1 MSDFILT
8 LDKWSYFKMK
18 ASKQLFGTYINT
30 IINNY
35 RDNHK
40 SGGMTVMIH
49 LDEDNEFK
57 YTQTVSEEEFNNLI
71 DDMNDICKKDNRP
84 FTLR

>member
-1 MSDFILT
+1 
-8 LDKWSYFKMK
+8 MK

-57 YTQTVSEEEFNNLI
+57 YTQTISEEEFNNLI
-71 DDMNDICKKDNRP
+71 DDMKDICKKDNRP

>member
-18 ASKQLFGTYINT
+18 ASKQLFGNYINSLIT
-30 IINNY
+30 NY
-35 RDNHK
+35 RNDNK
-40 SGGMTVMIH
+40 SGGMTIMIH
-49 LDEDNEFK
+49 LDENNEFK

-71 DDMNDICKKDNRP
+71 DGNLFKLFASR
-84 FTLR
+84 

>member
-35 RDNHK
+35 RDNNK
-40 SGGMTVMIH
+40 SGGMTVIIH
-49 LDEDNEFK
+49 LDENNEFK

-71 DDMNDICKKDNRP
+71 DGNLFKLFASR
-84 FTLR
+84 

>member
-1 MSDFILT
+1 
-8 LDKWSYFKMK
+8 MK
-18 ASKQLFGTYINT
+18 VNEQLFGNYINSLIT
-30 IINNY
+30 NY
-35 RDNHK
+35 RNDNK

-49 LDEDNEFK
+49 LDENNRFK
-57 YTQTVSEEEFNNLI
+57 YSHVISEEEYYNLI